1 MLNLTAS
8 PEKLEG
14 KQGAEFGEEKPEGC
28 SEKVEKGELGKD
40 SEEEEEEDDEEEE
53 ETSGNSL
60 TTGSC
65 SGNGGRQT
73 SEQST
78 DLHQTDPY

>member
-14 KQGAEFGEEKPEGC
+14 KQGSEFGEEKPEGC

-40 SEEEEEEDDEEEE
+40 SEEEEEEEDEEEE

-65 SGNGGRQT
+65 LGHGGRQT
-73 SEQST
+73 SE
-78 DLHQTDPY
+78 

>member
-1 MLNLTAS
+1 MPLLTPLLSANRLAHPEGSLPDLAMLNLTAS
-8 PEKLEG
+8 PEKP
-14 KQGAEFGEEKPEGC
+14 EEKPEGC

-40 SEEEEEEDDEEEE
+40 SEEEEEEEDEEEE

-65 SGNGGRQT
+65 
-73 SEQST
+73 
-78 DLHQTDPY
+78 